1 MQLQTDGSPER
12 AHIYWPGLPGLLG
25 YDLIVGD
32 LSRVAVRD
40 GYLTLD
46 AVQVL
51 ARGTSATEVRE
62 GAGTMAPPAGGAF
75 IYLLQQRTDK
85 GGAGY
90 GTATAPWPRLPLSC
104 EDGCP

>member
-1 MQLQTDGSPER
+1 MQLQTDGSLER

-32 LSRVAVRD
+32 LSRVAVQD

-46 AVQVL
+46 DVRVL
-51 ARGTSATEVRE
+51 ARGTAETEARE
-62 GAGTMAPPAGGAF
+62 GVGTVAPPASGAF
-75 IYLLQQRTDK
+75 IYLLQQRTDQ

-90 GTATAPWPRLPLSC
+90 GTATAPRPRLPLSSAG
-104 EDGCP
+104 GCP